1 MLSFVICD
9 DNLNT
14 LNQISNMLENIF
26 IKNDFD
32 ATISFKTT
40 KENELINYINNNSV
54 DVLVLDIQL
63 SSKST
68 GLDIANKVREH
79 NKNCYIIFTTA
90 HSEFVFLAYQCK
102 TFDYLCKPI
111 TKERLEETILRLF
124 EDITGDTRSN
134 KYIKLDNKN
143 TIINENEIQY
153 IKRDGMKLV
162 FHTPT
167 RNYEAYSSFAKL
179 QKQLPKNFI
188 RCHKSFIANINN
200 IDKLEPISNL
210 VYFKNNSTCEIG
222 PKYKEDFMKGVNL
235 YGNTF

>member
-32 ATISFKTT
+32 AKISFKTT

-79 NKNCYIIFTTA
+79 N
-90 HSEFVFLAYQCK
+90 
-102 TFDYLCKPI
+102 
-111 TKERLEETILRLF
+111 
-124 EDITGDTRSN
+124 
-134 KYIKLDNKN
+134 
-143 TIINENEIQY
+143 
-153 IKRDGMKLV
+153 
-162 FHTPT
+162 
-167 RNYEAYSSFAKL
+167 
-179 QKQLPKNFI
+179 
-188 RCHKSFIANINN
+188 
-200 IDKLEPISNL
+200 IS
-210 VYFKNNSTCEIG
+210 
-222 PKYKEDFMKGVNL
+222 M
-235 YGNTF
+235 

>member
-9 DNLNT
+9 DNSNT

-124 EDITGDTRSN
+124 AALKPQI
-134 KYIKLDNKN
+134 Y
-143 TIINENEIQY
+143 
-153 IKRDGMKLV
+153 
-162 FHTPT
+162 
-167 RNYEAYSSFAKL
+167 
-179 QKQLPKNFI
+179 
-188 RCHKSFIANINN
+188 
-200 IDKLEPISNL
+200 PI
-210 VYFKNNSTCEIG
+210 
-222 PKYKEDFMKGVNL
+222 
-235 YGNTF
+235 

>member
-1 MLSFVICD
+1 MLNFVVCD

-14 LNQISNMLENIF
+14 LNQISTMLENIF

-32 ATISFKTT
+32 AKIAFKTT
-40 KENELINYINNNSV
+40 KENDLLNYINNNLV

-124 EDITGDTRSN
+124 EYIKGDTRSN

-143 TIINENEIQY
+143 TIINEDEIQY

-167 RNYEAYSSFAKL
+167 RNYEAYSSFSKL

-200 IDKLEPISNL
+200 IDKLEPVSNL

-235 YGNTF
+235 YGNNF